1 MREKILIII
10 GLLLSSSI
18 GFMIGQIMLIK
29 TQKPTSIVQ
38 KVIDKSLD
46 KYTIENLRTQF
57 ANPDSQKGASFQI
70 TKDLKD
76 FPTFTS
82 KEFIMEFSPS
92 FDSIIKKTS
101 GLINIP
107 KGNEKHPLIIMIR
120 GYVPK
125 DQYFIG
131 NGTINGSYFFAKNGF
146 ITVAP
151 DFLGYADS
159 DKEPDNVF
167 EARFQTYT
175 TITALLK
182 SINQIPDWDGKNV
195 FFWAHSNGGQIAL
208 TTLEVTGVD
217 YPTVLWAPVSAPFP
231 YSILYYSVDADDKGK
246 SLRKELAKF
255 EDVYNTDLYSIDN
268 YLDKIKAPIELDQ
281 GTSDD
286 AVPTSWSDNLAE
298 KLKKLGS
305 RLTYNKFQGVDHQMN
320 PAWNE
325 VIQRD
330 LEFFRTHI
338 K

>member
-175 TITALLK
+175 TIT
-182 SINQIPDWDGKNV
+182 
-195 FFWAHSNGGQIAL
+195 
-208 TTLEVTGVD
+208 
-217 YPTVLWAPVSAPFP
+217 
-231 YSILYYSVDADDKGK
+231 
-246 SLRKELAKF
+246 
-255 EDVYNTDLYSIDN
+255 
-268 YLDKIKAPIELDQ
+268 
-281 GTSDD
+281 
-286 AVPTSWSDNLAE
+286 
-298 KLKKLGS
+298 
-305 RLTYNKFQGVDHQMN
+305 
-320 PAWNE
+320 
-325 VIQRD
+325 
-330 LEFFRTHI
+330 
-338 K
+338 